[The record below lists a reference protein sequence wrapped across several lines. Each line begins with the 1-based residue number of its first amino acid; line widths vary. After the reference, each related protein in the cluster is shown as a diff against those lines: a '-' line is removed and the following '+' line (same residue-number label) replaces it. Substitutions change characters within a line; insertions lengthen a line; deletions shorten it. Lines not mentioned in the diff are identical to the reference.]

1 MNNYRLK
8 FMRKNERK
16 MLLSL
21 KIENTTSKD
30 SFTHQFENGC
40 ESKTEQLAYMQR
52 DFEQQV
58 EQIKNEE
65 KRPTFDLYLDGHA
78 GYATPSEPRLDEFIS
93 STRQQTS
100 DLELMATYIEPLV
113 KITKT

>member
-1 MNNYRLK
+1 MWTITSMHCGDSNISKFQIKQMNNYRLK

-40 ESKTEQLAYMQR
+40 ESKTE
-52 DFEQQV
+52 
-58 EQIKNEE
+58 
-65 KRPTFDLYLDGHA
+65 
-78 GYATPSEPRLDEFIS
+78 
-93 STRQQTS
+93 
-100 DLELMATYIEPLV
+100 
-113 KITKT
+113 